1 MYKIR
6 LHARGGQG
14 GKTAIRI
21 LAKAFYLE
29 GMNVQAFSLYGAER
43 RSAPVV
49 SFLRVSEEKILERD
63 YIDNPDCIIVLDDSL
78 LKSKEELGLYKGLDP
93 KEFLIINTKEKIRK
107 HPNVNLIRI
116 DATKIAEKSMHR
128 PVFNVA
134 MLGAYAAS
142 TKMIGMK
149 TLEQAIHDVL
159 KEKYPKWIAPNIKA
173 MHDVYNAVEE
183 KYQGVYE

>member
-78 LKSKEELGLYKGLDP
+78 L
-93 KEFLIINTKEKIRK
+93 
-107 HPNVNLIRI
+107 
-116 DATKIAEKSMHR
+116 
-128 PVFNVA
+128 
-134 MLGAYAAS
+134 
-142 TKMIGMK
+142 
-149 TLEQAIHDVL
+149 
-159 KEKYPKWIAPNIKA
+159 
-173 MHDVYNAVEE
+173 
-183 KYQGVYE
+183 

>member
-21 LAKAFYLE
+21 LAKAFYSRGL
-29 GMNVQAFSLYGAER
+29 NVQAFSLYGAER

-49 SFLRVSEEKILERD
+49 SFLRVSEGKILERD

-93 KEFLIINTKEKIRK
+93 KEFLIVNTKSKVRK
-107 HPNVNLIRI
+107 PPNVNLIRI
-116 DATKIAEKSMHR
+116 DATEIAEKSMHR

-134 MLGAYAAS
+134 MLGAYAAA
-142 TKMIGMK
+142 TKQIDLK
-149 TLEQAIHDVL
+149 TLEQAVHDVL

-183 KYQGVYE
+183 KYKGVYE